1 MGQAATSYGPVEQ
14 HVAGGARLGPCG
26 SWFTDLWPSWS
37 NLAATDPR
45 TPWASAP
52 SPPEGRGS
60 TLLSFPNNPFVCAGV
75 WDQKEWAEDS
85 KGLGVP
91 IWASVAPKLDRTS
104 MQGTL
109 PLAPTDLVP
118 GTSRAIEA
126 QLQPVCPLWVCSWPK
141 VQREVWGT
149 PTWVPGCALGPLRST
164 NAAPWP

>member
-1 MGQAATSYGPVEQ
+1 M
-14 HVAGGARLGPCG
+14 
-26 SWFTDLWPSWS
+26 
-37 NLAATDPR
+37 
-45 TPWASAP
+45 
-52 SPPEGRGS
+52 
-60 TLLSFPNNPFVCAGV
+60 LSFPNNPFVCAGV

-126 QLQPVCPLWVCSWPK
+126 QLQPVCPLWVPGLGSRGRYGAPLLGCLGVPWGLSEAQMLPLG
-141 VQREVWGT
+141 RELAT
-149 PTWVPGCALGPLRST
+149 R
-164 NAAPWP
+164 